1 MPPTKARDPHA
12 ASSGLPQKALDLPQQ
27 AIELPSSAMHPPQRA
42 MDLPAAAGG
51 PAFARAGPTAAVV
64 VHGKLLM
71 RNRLARVFGRLSRV
85 AAVGHHH
92 R

>member
-12 ASSGLPQKALDLPQQ
+12 AAPELPQTPLDLPQQ
-27 AIELPSSAMHPPQRA
+27 AIKLPSSAMHPPQRA
-42 MDLPAAAGG
+42 MDLPAAPGG
-51 PAFARAGPTAAVV
+51 LTFARAGPTAAVV

-71 RNRLARVFGRLSRV
+71 QNRLARVFERLPRV
-85 AAVGHHH
+85 APVGHHH